1 MNSKYQ
7 NGKIYCIWSYET
19 DEIYIGSTILSLD
32 DRFKKHQNKYNLF
45 LNNNFNF
52 ISSFEILKY
61 KNAQIGIIEEYPCNT
76 KLELHRREG
85 ELQKKIKCVNRH
97 IAGRSRKEF
106 YKDNKDIL
114 LEKQKIYYENNKGV
128 LTKKQYQYNKK
139 KYHSDEGYRLK
150 EILAARIREALRKSY
165 KSASTAKLIGC
176 SIDHLKKHLE
186 GQFKPGM
193 TWDNHAV
200 TGWHMDHIIACNN
213 FDLTKS
219 NEQKKCFNWKNLQ
232 PLWYDENIKKGVK

>member
-114 LEKQKIYYENNKGV
+114 LEKQKIYYENNKEHI
-128 LTKKQYQYNKK
+128 NKK
-139 KYHSDEGYRLK
+139 NKKYYENNKEELAKKKIKYRQKNKEQIDKKRKEYYENNKEHINKKNKEFYEAHKKEAKEYKKIYNLKNKEKIQNYKKEKFNCECGGKYTRSDKSKHSK
-150 EILAARIREALRKSY
+150 TILHQKY
-165 KSASTAKLIGC
+165 
-176 SIDHLKKHLE
+176 LE
-186 GQFKPGM
+186 Q
-193 TWDNHAV
+193 
-200 TGWHMDHIIACNN
+200 
-213 FDLTKS
+213 
-219 NEQKKCFNWKNLQ
+219 QQ
-232 PLWYDENIKKGVK
+232 Q